1 MKTAIG
7 LVTACSETFLEL
19 FPGKLDYPKWAVVFT
34 GASLLISNIGL
45 SQIIALS
52 APVLYFL
59 CPLAIVL
66 ILLGIAGNRF
76 GHARV
81 VYGCTMGAALAAA
94 VLELARVVGGPVQ
107 PLADWTAGWLPLYGY
122 GLGWVVPAALG
133 FAVGLLLNA
142 RRTRA

>member
-1 MKTAIG
+1 MKQGKPLITLVILILAATVTLCCMKTAIG

-94 VLELARVVGGPVQ
+94 PIITVFLIFQKYFTQGITMG
-107 PLADWTAGWLPLYGY
+107 
-122 GLGWVVPAALG
+122 
-133 FAVGLLLNA
+133 AVKG
-142 RRTRA
+142 

>member
-1 MKTAIG
+1 M
-7 LVTACSETFLEL
+7 
-19 FPGKLDYPKWAVVFT
+19 FT

-66 ILLGIAGNRF
+66 ILLGIVGNWF

-94 VLELARVVGGPVQ
+94 VLELARVVAGPVQ
-107 PLADWTAGWLPLYGY
+107 PLVDWTASWLPLYGY